1 MPQASIHPMPVRCDF
16 LLVGFGDVSAAAAL
30 PTNASCDSPPTVWF
44 DTSSEEHQALDWEG
58 IHAKICA
65 ILTPLR
71 AGAPVIGSEE
81 EREKRTD
88 ALKASKRALVELT
101 RNEASKY
108 LVAGQF
114 ELAVRA
120 RARAPLQHSK
130 SLLDL
135 CSSNH
140 HARPTTQQIPGAV
153 QSLRFSTQVF
163 GDGAIEIVHAYLLLA
178 EANLGLRR
186 YKQTE
191 EFLGMANWSV
201 LKNPDCR

>member
-1 MPQASIHPMPVRCDF
+1 MKQANTLSPA
-16 LLVGFGDVSAAAAL
+16 SSSL
-30 PTNASCDSPPTVWF
+30 P
-44 DTSSEEHQALDWEG
+44 
-58 IHAKICA
+58 
-65 ILTPLR
+65 
-71 AGAPVIGSEE
+71 
-81 EREKRTD
+81 
-88 ALKASKRALVELT
+88 
-101 RNEASKY
+101 Y
-108 LVAGQF
+108 
-114 ELAVRA
+114 A
-120 RARAPLQHSK
+120 RARVPLQHSK
-130 SLLDL
+130 DTKPLLDL

-140 HARPTTQQIPGAV
+140 HAHPTTQQIPGAV

>member
-1 MPQASIHPMPVRCDF
+1 MPVRCDF

-30 PTNASCDSPPTVWF
+30 PTNASCDSPTVWF

-120 RARAPLQHSK
+120 RAPATLQRHQ
-130 SLLDL
+130 
-135 CSSNH
+135 
-140 HARPTTQQIPGAV
+140 T
-153 QSLRFSTQVF
+153 
-163 GDGAIEIVHAYLLLA
+163 LA
-178 EANLGLRR
+178 
-186 YKQTE
+186 
-191 EFLGMANWSV
+191 
-201 LKNPDCR
+201 